1 MLDTFFSGK
10 ASMFKAKI
18 FHFHI
23 ISIREAEL
31 VWLTSLKK
39 LSFATAI

>member
-10 ASMFKAKI
+10 ASMFGAKN
-18 FHFHI
+18 FYLHI
-23 ISIREAEL
+23 ILIREAEL